1 MEDKQGYTLFA
12 YLPHTSKNSLS
23 LSLSLRPI
31 ITLAVPKTESIDR
44 VLSGVN
50 AIVKRVKISLSVNI
64 INEMGDISSVD
75 SELMLSDVGIWYYVS
90 ELNSFLSFSFNSLDA
105 EDPNGNKI
113 PVNVMLILREMG
125 S

>member
-1 MEDKQGYTLFA
+1 MGDKQGYTLFA
-12 YLPHTSKNSLS
+12 YLPHTSKN
-23 LSLSLRPI
+23 SLSLRPI

-75 SELMLSDVGIWYYVS
+75 SELMLSDMGIWYYVS

>member
-12 YLPHTSKNSLS
+12 YLPHTSKN
-23 LSLSLRPI
+23 SLSLRPI

-75 SELMLSDVGIWYYVS
+75 SELMLSDAGIWYYVS
-90 ELNSFLSFSFNSLDA
+90 ELNSFLSFSFNLLDA

-113 PVNVMLILREMG
+113 PVNVMLILREM
-125 S
+125 SSKV